1 MTWSSAALGD
11 ICNIEVGK
19 TPSRAEPDF
28 WRSGALPWLSIADM
42 NQGRFLTSTKE
53 SVTEAGAK
61 AARMKLVA
69 PGTLLLSFKLSLGK
83 VGIAKIPLFTNEA
96 IAALTDLRNDVNTD
110 YMYWALR
117 NADFLGGS
125 DRAAMG
131 NTLNKAKLKEIRIP
145 LPPLP
150 EQRRIASILDK
161 ADALRAKRRKAI
173 AKLDQLLQSVFLE
186 MFGDPVTNPHDFTV
200 MQLGDVATQ
209 VTDGAHHTPI
219 RTQSGIPLLSARNVL
234 MGSLSFSNTDFVGQE
249 EYERLR
255 RRCEP
260 KRGDILISCSGSIGR
275 VSVVRTDIPFVLV
288 RSAALVKL
296 DQNLV
301 MPTFMEHQLRTPY
314 LQGQMQMSAKS
325 SSQANLFQKP
335 IRELKVLV
343 PPIALQKRFE
353 AIASKVAERHSN
365 FLEAEKRLESLFT
378 SLQAHAFSGKLFP

>member
-1 MTWSSAALGD
+1 MTAFPRKAIAQLIIS
-11 ICNIEVGK
+11 GK
-19 TPSRAEPDF
+19 PSVKPDF
-28 WRSGALPWLSIADM
+28 EEKVWGLNLDQIESGTGKILEKNMTALSEL
-42 NQGRFLTSTKE
+42 GTSTYPFAAGTVLYSKLRPYLNKVIVAE
-53 SVTEAGAK
+53 DDGYATTELVPLRCDLNNVFPDYLAYYLRSPEFLSFANTVVAGAK
-61 AARMKLVA
+61 MPRMVM
-69 PGTLLLSFKLSLGK
+69 SEFWNYE
-83 VGIAKIPLFTNEA
+83 V
-96 IAALTDLRNDVNTD
+96 
-110 YMYWALR
+110 
-117 NADFLGGS
+117 
-125 DRAAMG
+125 
-131 NTLNKAKLKEIRIP
+131 P

-150 EQRRIASILDK
+150 EQRRIAAILDK
-161 ADALRAKRRKAI
+161 SDVLRAKRREAI
-173 AKLDQLLQSVFLE
+173 AKLDELLQSVFLE
-186 MFGDPVTNPHDFTV
+186 MFGDPVTNPKGFTV
-200 MQLGDVATQ
+200 MPLGDVATQ
-209 VTDGAHHTPI
+209 VTDGAHHTPE

-255 RRCEP
+255 KRCEP

-343 PPIALQKRFE
+343 PPIALQKRFD
-353 AIASKVAERHSN
+353 AIVSKVAERHSD
-365 FLEAEKRLESLFT
+365 FLEAEKRLESLFN